1 MMLISAVA
9 EVFRLHLFLKMHV
22 ICGLGAGE
30 LQLTV
35 AVAA

>member
-9 EVFRLHLFLKMHV
+9 DLLRLHLFLKMHV
-22 ICGLGAGE
+22 ICGLDTGE

-35 AVAA
+35 VIAV